1 LTELPAAVCWNQSY
15 VLVDPNSQRAPEVTM
30 ASPHSKG
37 LVMIGIFKLMKAL
50 VFFSLGVGA
59 LHFINADLGDAIQ
72 KAATVFKFD
81 PESHF
86 VSVVL
91 NKADMIDDHQ
101 LKLVSEATFAYAVVA
116 VVEGAGLLLEQTWA
130 EYLTLVLS
138 LLFLPWEFY
147 ELVRRPSIW
156 RLGVI
161 GINLAIVVYL
171 LWFLR
176 ELRAKKHK
184 QDGLSAA

>member
-1 LTELPAAVCWNQSY
+1 VP
-15 VLVDPNSQRAPEVTM
+15 VDPNSQRVPEVTM
-30 ASPHSKG
+30 ASSHSKG

-59 LHFINADLGDAIQ
+59 LHFINADLDYTIQ
-72 KAATVFKFD
+72 KVATQLKFD

-86 VSVVL
+86 ISVVL
-91 NKADMIDDHQ
+91 DKADMIDDHQ
-101 LKLVSEATFAYAVVA
+101 LKLVSEATFAYSGVA
-116 VVEGAGLLLEQTWA
+116 VVEGVGLLMEQAWA

-138 LLFLPWEFY
+138 LMFLPWEFY
-147 ELVRRPSIW
+147 ELIRRPSLW
-156 RLGVI
+156 RLGII

-176 ELRAKKHK
+176 DLRARKRVRG
-184 QDGLSAA
+184 GLPAV

>member
-1 LTELPAAVCWNQSY
+1 MT
-15 VLVDPNSQRAPEVTM
+15 
-30 ASPHSKG
+30 SPHSKG
-37 LVMIGIFKLMKAL
+37 LVMIGIFKLMKAI

-72 KAATVFKFD
+72 KIAVEFKFD

-86 VSVVL
+86 IAVVL

-101 LKLVSEATFAYAVVA
+101 LRVVSEATFAYSAVA
-116 VVEGAGLLLEQTWA
+116 IVEGTGLLLEQTWA
-130 EYLTLVLS
+130 EYLTLGLS

-147 ELVRRPSIW
+147 ELIRKPSTW
-156 RLGVI
+156 RLGII
-161 GINLAIVVYL
+161 GINLAIVAYL

-176 ELRAKKHK
+176 DRRAKKYRP
-184 QDGLSAA
+184 DGVSAA